1 MAHLERDDSGRPW
14 LTCVSGPF
22 RLAASNPR
30 GRMHV
35 SGAQIML
42 VGDVGGTHARF
53 ATVDVSGPAPWRL
66 ENREDSAIHF
76 PTFEQALRQ
85 YLDRSGLG
93 QVPAAATIAVAGPI
107 TAGQVRF
114 TNRDWVVSEQAL
126 RRAGCRAALLINDF
140 VALAFAVDS
149 LRPAELRS
157 IGPELPGM
165 PDQPITILGAGT
177 GFGVSCLARYRD
189 RIVPVATEGGHIGF
203 APTDEQECAVVG
215 VLMRRFGRVSVERLL
230 SGPGLENIY
239 QALEQI
245 AGRTPAAISAKD
257 ITEGALKGDAACR
270 TALTL
275 FCSAYGAV
283 AGDFA
288 LAQGARGGV
297 YIAGGIAQKI
307 EDFLQR
313 SLFRARFE
321 SKGRLSGYVQPIPTK
336 LIVSDDAA
344 LLGSA
349 RAGVA
354 LQPLSAP

>member
-1 MAHLERDDSGRPW
+1 MNDAR
-14 LTCVSGPF
+14 
-22 RLAASNPR
+22 
-30 GRMHV
+30 
-35 SGAQIML
+35 IML

-53 ATVDVSGPAPWRL
+53 ATVDVARPAPWRL

-76 PTFEQALRQ
+76 ASFEQALQQ
-85 YLDRSGLG
+85 YLDHAGFK

-114 TNRDWVVSEQAL
+114 TNRDWVVSEAAL
-126 RRAGCRAALLINDF
+126 RRAGCRTALLINDF
-140 VALAFAVDS
+140 VALAFAVDT
-149 LRPAELRS
+149 LQPAELRT
-157 IGPELPGM
+157 IGPEIAGM

-203 APTDEQECAVVG
+203 APSDEQECAVLQ
-215 VLMRRFGRVSVERLL
+215 VLLGRFGRVSVERLL
-230 SGPGLENIY
+230 SGPGLENLY
-239 QALEQI
+239 QVLEQI
-245 AGRTPAAISAKD
+245 AGRAPAPLSAKD
-257 ITEGALKGDAACR
+257 VTERALKGDAACGS
-270 TALTL
+270 ALTM
-275 FCSAYGAV
+275 FCSVYGAV

-288 LAQGARGGV
+288 LAHGARGGV

-313 SLFRARFE
+313 SPFRARFE

-336 LIVSDDAA
+336 LITSDDAA

-349 RAGVA
+349 RAGLA
-354 LQPLSAP
+354 LQSATAP